1 MSVSMPVEL
10 ETDGTVGT
18 LAKQVA
24 WLLGGEV
31 EVTYESH
38 ENGLHI
44 VLKDIDYDMSQELFS
59 TKEEED

>member
-31 EVTYESH
+31 EVTTAGGAKANTAPMRRSEG
-38 ENGLHI
+38 ERG
-44 VLKDIDYDMSQELFS
+44 
-59 TKEEED
+59 